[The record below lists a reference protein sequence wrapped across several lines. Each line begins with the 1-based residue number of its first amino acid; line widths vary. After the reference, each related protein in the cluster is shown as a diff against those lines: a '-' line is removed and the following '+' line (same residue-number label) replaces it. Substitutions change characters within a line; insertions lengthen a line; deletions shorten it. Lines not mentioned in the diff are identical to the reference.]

1 MFDIHAR
8 SEAIRTEGLKETE
21 LPFDSLIV
29 GAKVREIAT
38 FKIGTRKDLLDII
51 GHFFRTLPSDWIMLG
66 LIDPSD
72 RLFPF
77 VGDSTGL
84 LAVSRDQAFSE
95 EFLDDVWLVLR
106 SSFELQVTL
115 CPDFPRICTDFI
127 NALACIQMLSKPPD
141 GHC

>member
-1 MFDIHAR
+1 MLDIHAR
-8 SEAIRTEGLKETE
+8 AEAIGAEGLQGIA

-38 FKIGTRKDLLDII
+38 FKIGTRKDLRGII
-51 GHFFRTLPSDWIMLG
+51 GHFFGTLPSDRIMLG

-72 RLFPF
+72 RDFPF
-77 VGDSTGL
+77 VGDSTGF

-106 SSFELQVTL
+106 SFFELQVTL

-127 NALACIQMLSKPPD
+127 NACTHIQMLKEPPH